1 MMGAFIETTFLGAI
15 VPVYT
20 LFDTQLAFE
29 LSTPASS
36 AEKSAIKSATGAGTR
51 PRARSAS
58 AAGAAPAAGP
68 AGAPWTGARRGD
80 PARVHQLM
88 PPTKRSGA
96 HSPLSANAVQIIGA
110 PWSGKGEMRG
120 EIRDEIRAFGGSCIG
135 RRIEGEMDTGGGSPG
150 ERPEMYDFPRRLEAL
165 EALSPGRATSLHATT
180 LATTPQ
186 HQRALSDHQSFATG
200 TARGA
205 SGGAS
210 RQASSSVPA
219 FVQAVNTYLTPRS
232 IRSKAASPLPSP
244 EWWERPHLKQ
254 PWNNSTFIERSEHEK
269 RDS

>member
-1 MMGAFIETTFLGAI
+1 
-15 VPVYT
+15 
-20 LFDTQLAFE
+20 
-29 LSTPASS
+29 
-36 AEKSAIKSATGAGTR
+36 
-51 PRARSAS
+51 
-58 AAGAAPAAGP
+58 
-68 AGAPWTGARRGD
+68 
-80 PARVHQLM
+80 M

-120 EIRDEIRAFGGSCIG
+120 EIRDEIRGERRALGGGCIG
-135 RRIEGEMDTGGGSPG
+135 SRIEGEMDTDGGSPG

-186 HQRALSDHQSFATG
+186 QRALSDHQSFATV
-200 TARGA
+200 TNARGG